1 MSTYQDKWYKDLK
14 KAPWNPPNHWFGIVW
29 STLYTLMA
37 ISAALVL
44 ANKKC
49 KGIFCYPMRVFMIQ
63 LFFNLTWTSV
73 FFTLQMPVLALV
85 DLILIIGLSVWTLIE
100 FYKINKLAGILLVP
114 YVAWLL
120 VALSLNTYI
129 VAYN

>member
-1 MSTYQDKWYKDLK
+1 MPSYQEQWYKDLK
-14 KAPWNPPNHWFGIVW
+14 KAPWNPPNYWFGIVW

-44 ANKKC
+44 FNKKC
-49 KGIFCYPMRVFMIQ
+49 KGFLCPPMKLFLVQ

-73 FFTLQMPVLALV
+73 FFTLRMPTLALL
-85 DLILIIGLSVWTLIE
+85 DLLLIIGLSVWTLIE
-100 FYKINKLAGILLVP
+100 FYKINKLAGLLLVP

-120 VALSLNTYI
+120 VALSLNSYI
-129 VAYN
+129 VIYN